1 MSHPVAIPLHHADPA
16 TQPRVARAL
25 IALSVGLAT
34 AWIAGT
40 MAIHPHFTSDFHFW
54 HLATRRWLEGI
65 NPYSLRP
72 GMAGWPLDDPI
83 FYPLP
88 ALIFTIPVAWMPA
101 SIAAALFVGIPAA
114 LLAWRL
120 TREALWPLLLLTSPA
135 FLAAVTTGQWS
146 PWLVL
151 AVLWPAFGVALA
163 AKPTLGLA
171 CWIGRPS
178 RGAAVGAL
186 ALGVA
191 SLVLMPD
198 WPARWLANLNEVVA
212 HPAPI
217 MIPWLGWPLALA
229 ALRWRSADARLVLAL
244 ACVPQLLLFSDQ
256 FPLLLVARTRREAL
270 ALLLANWL
278 SFALWWHRYF
288 PHAGS
293 PLLAQPYV
301 LIGWYLPALFLVL
314 RRPAERQPGPPI
326 DLSRA

>member
-1 MSHPVAIPLHHADPA
+1 
-16 TQPRVARAL
+16 
-25 IALSVGLAT
+25 
-34 AWIAGT
+34 
-40 MAIHPHFTSDFHFW
+40 
-54 HLATRRWLEGI
+54 
-65 NPYSLRP
+65 
-72 GMAGWPLDDPI
+72 
-83 FYPLP
+83 
-88 ALIFTIPVAWMPA
+88 MPA